1 LERLAFSGRS
11 AAGTEPE
18 LGQALRVITLS
29 AWLDGEQNVEMAVNE
44 EDGSRQWV
52 FDQVFFR
59 LHYGLLSDEAGY
71 VFEEDTFF
79 PPVEFLVGKVIV
91 WENQEVEEGEAILL
105 DLAISLPEVAEGSG
119 FVSGVEVPR
128 TELEFFGRAEEAQ
141 PLHEKRNSLGP
152 CREPANLPCVD
163 TDHEARRRYVPLQFV
178 NLTRTFGEDDAV
190 LEDICQNQ
198 IDAACIVWGQQGA
211 LDIEVEPKIVEG
223 LDDQKDKFKVCDE
236 VEAGELSGLSTHS
249 HIQVFIVDTLA
260 ISSNGGACGDAGVGA
275 AYIILEGGML
285 QGNDFL
291 LAHELGHALGLGHPG
306 TGPTN
311 VSIPGDF
318 GSIAQAS
325 TPNSSKNTLN
335 NCQVFTSPAVNPLA
349 RDRKDSSRGW
359 IADCF
364 RPG

>member
-1 LERLAFSGRS
+1 
-11 AAGTEPE
+11 
-18 LGQALRVITLS
+18 
-29 AWLDGEQNVEMAVNE
+29 
-44 EDGSRQWV
+44 
-52 FDQVFFR
+52 
-59 LHYGLLSDEAGY
+59 
-71 VFEEDTFF
+71 
-79 PPVEFLVGKVIV
+79 
-91 WENQEVEEGEAILL
+91 
-105 DLAISLPEVAEGSG
+105 
-119 FVSGVEVPR
+119 
-128 TELEFFGRAEEAQ
+128 
-141 PLHEKRNSLGP
+141 
-152 CREPANLPCVD
+152 
-163 TDHEARRRYVPLQFV
+163 V